1 MEPPASPMQYQH
13 PNLQPKFTNIALKT
27 MIVSISLIKIYCK
40 KVGTMDIA
48 AERSYPTPFANSPL
62 LPFLL
67 LSLARQRI
75 APRTTTTIREEY
87 DYVIVGAGSA
97 GSVVASRLSEMPCV
111 SVLLLEAGGPA
122 PLLSDITGGGRYFW
136 GTNLDWQYKT
146 APQKHTG
153 LALVNRQVSWAS
165 GKGLGGSSLLSFS
178 TYSRGN
184 SKNYDDWSAQGATGW
199 SYDEVFPYFLKLED
213 NRDIEY
219 LEDGYHTVGGPV
231 TVEKPRYKSEIKEPI
246 FEAAQQFGY
255 QVVDPNGA
263 YQTGFYDLQGYIRD
277 GQRCNSAKAYLVP
290 AENRT
295 NLDIVSYAYVTKILM
310 QNKQAMGVQFDYK
323 GINYHVKARREVIMS
338 AGVIK
343 TPQILMLSGIGPRE
357 HLQKFNIP
365 VIADLPVGNNFQE
378 HIVSFLV
385 YQLDPRIPTVEQK
398 LTNLSNIEQYLQQR
412 TGPLAS
418 GQFVSAVAFLNDDE
432 ESDTPKVDFPNYEM
446 YFLELPK
453 KIQETTLGIK
463 PEIFQKVFGSY
474 EDIPILM
481 CAVHPLQPKSRGTIR
496 LKSNNPYDP
505 PLIDPNYLEDPRDV
519 KDMVTG
525 LKLCQNFA
533 KSKPMQ
539 KIGLKPFNTTLPDC
553 ESYLGNEDR
562 YIECLARS
570 IVISI
575 SQAGGTSK
583 MGNPADS
590 TTVVDSKL
598 RVKDIKGLRVVD
610 ASIMPIIP
618 SANTNIPTIMIAE
631 KASDI
636 IKEAIQCGFEGD
648 WSTFI

>member
-1 MEPPASPMQYQH
+1 
-13 PNLQPKFTNIALKT
+13 
-27 MIVSISLIKIYCK
+27 
-40 KVGTMDIA
+40 MDIA

-146 APQKHTG
+146 TPQKHTDLLLLIG
-153 LALVNRQVSWAS
+153 FIASLATNLLIHFKKIPKYPLTCDKYTSISLFSRQVSWAS
-165 GKGLGGSSLLSFS
+165 GQGLGGSSLLSFS

-184 SKNYDDWSAQGATGW
+184 RKNYDDWSAQGATGW

-219 LEDGYHTVGGPV
+219 LEDGYHVVGGPV
-231 TVEKPRYKSEIKEPI
+231 TVEKPRYKSEVKDSI

-255 QVVDPNGA
+255 QVIDPNGA
-263 YQTGFYDLQGYIRD
+263 CFYDLQGYIRD

-310 QNKQAMGVQFDYK
+310 QNKQATGVQFHYK
-323 GINYHVKARREVIMS
+323 GINYKVKARREVIMS

-343 TPQILMLSGIGPRE
+343 TPQILMLSGIGPKE

-365 VIADLPVGNNFQE
+365 VVADLPVGNNFQE

-398 LTNLSNIEQYLQQR
+398 LTNLKNIEQYLQQR
-412 TGPLAS
+412 TGPLVS
-418 GQFVSAVAFLNDDE
+418 GQFVSAVAFLGDDNDD

-453 KIQETTLGIK
+453 ENTGDDTSFKKYLA
-463 PEIFQKVFGSY
+463 
-474 EDIPILM
+474 LM
-481 CAVHPLQPKSRGTIR
+481 KTYISLCVQFIPLQPKSRGTIR
-496 LKSNNPYDP
+496 LKSNNPYGH

-519 KDMVTG
+519 KDMVT
-525 LKLCQNFA
+525 
-533 KSKPMQ
+533 
-539 KIGLKPFNTTLPDC
+539 
-553 ESYLGNEDR
+553 
-562 YIECLARS
+562 
-570 IVISI
+570 
-575 SQAGGTSK
+575 
-583 MGNPADS
+583 
-590 TTVVDSKL
+590 
-598 RVKDIKGLRVVD
+598 VKGVEGLRVVD

-631 KASDI
+631 KGSDI
-636 IKEAIQCGFEGD
+636 IKEAIQWITKATGQHLYE
-648 WSTFI
+648 II